1 MVDPTHVKSLFYK
14 SHCLYFQDFHP
25 DIFHYQANF
34 QNKLKN
40 SFSQNLLL
48 LPSAWQTSAC

>member
-1 MVDPTHVKSLFYK
+1 MVDSTHVKSLFYK